1 VSLFTGR
8 GLSTPAGGVSG
19 GGSSSGG
26 SREVAKED
34 NFTSEWREFPT
45 FEAAK
50 TWGKSFHRPTLE
62 NGYYQSSTTGKK
74 GVIPYAAVVALKG
87 GKKTAN
93 MPSEK
98 MEVGDV
104 RYRLYTCYKDVAD
117 PTSVV
122 FVVRSLTKIN

>member
-1 VSLFTGR
+1 MSG
-8 GLSTPAGGVSG
+8 G
-19 GGSSSGG
+19 GGSSGSGG
-26 SREVAKED
+26 SSSREVAKED

-62 NGYYQSSTTGKK
+62 NGYYHSSTTGKK
-74 GVIPYAAVVALKG
+74 GVITYAAVVALKG

-104 RYRLYTCYKDVAD
+104 RYRLYTCYRDVAD
-117 PTSVV
+117 PASVV